1 MGERLVPYSLYRP
14 ASSKLLSRPPRYD
27 SLASFLL
34 LFHPPSSR
42 ASYSSLPLPPM
53 TTERY
58 VSFIFIVEI
67 VSYASCYPKGL
78 GYPPGH
84 PTCGVGPRMRLHVLQ
99 VMLHSDGQFMT
110 YRTYCNYPHH
120 PRPPGSPRR
129 PPPYKL
135 LTRQSVIN
143 RRTHDNITLE

>member
-1 MGERLVPYSLYRP
+1 MKRWVSVSSLIPYRL
-14 ASSKLLSRPPRYD
+14 ASSKLLSRPPKYD
-27 SLASFLL
+27 GLASFLL

-42 ASYSSLPLPPM
+42 ASYFSLPLPPM

-58 VSFIFIVEI
+58 VSFIFIVGI

-99 VMLHSDGQFMT
+99 VMLHSDSQFVT

-120 PRPPGSPRR
+120 PPRR

-143 RRTHDNITLE
+143 RCTHDNITLE